1 MTGVVDLYF
10 IALSALEQFI
20 MLRQL
25 YIEVRC
31 RSDPGIR
38 PVYQLLKLPK
48 TKIVI
53 LEY

>member
-25 YIEVRC
+25 YIGPLSF
-31 RSDPGIR
+31 RSRHPTSLS
-38 PVYQLLKLPK
+38 VAETAKN
-48 TKIVI
+48 
-53 LEY
+53 